1 MPTIGTFVTGLP
13 NTIYVYDVSIPSFTV
28 AAAAVGSVFEIT
40 GSRRSVPISTVKNV
54 TKANATNDI
63 IAFTGASHISALI
76 TTNTTDATS
85 IDLQYSTNGGSTWTT
100 FPGPSVA
107 LTPAS
112 QNESVTYGQWHT
124 NLTIEA
130 AAAVTNPI
138 LLRAIVN
145 DATDPTTDALTITN
159 IRVTLFLIVMAP

>member
-1 MPTIGTFVTGLP
+1 MSGRMIGVNGQELP
-13 NTIYVYDVSIPSFTV
+13 STIYIYDVSIPTFTV
-28 AAAAVGSVFEIT
+28 AAASTGSVFEIT
-40 GSRRSVPISTVKNV
+40 GSRRSVQLSTAKNV

-63 IAFTGASHISALI
+63 IAFTGAAHISALI
-76 TTNTTDATS
+76 TSATTDACS
-85 IDLQYSTNGGSTWTT
+85 IDIQYSTNGGSSWST
-100 FPGPSVA
+100 FA
-107 LTPAS
+107 IAATLTAAS
-112 QNESVTYGQWHT
+112 QNKSVTYAQWHT

-159 IRVTLFLIVMAP
+159 IRVTLFLIVMA